1 MPSSL
6 SHLVNL
12 ICHPGQPEG
21 LIRDP
26 TLGWTCGELG
36 LGSRAMARRRRAYTR
51 LWRSAG
57 MTPWVLANT
66 VAIAGAL
73 AVVLALPAHAQ
84 SVEEFYKGKTV
95 NLIIGYSVGGGY
107 DLYGRLLARHIG
119 RHIPGRPSVVPQN
132 MTGAG
137 SLRAAQYIYSVA
149 PKDGTAFGTF
159 GRTIAATPLLTPAS
173 AQFDATRFT
182 WLGSVTNE
190 VSTCIT
196 WHTTAVKTWDDVLAK
211 EVAMGGEGPGAD
223 PDVYALLY
231 KNVFGA
237 KFKLVTGY
245 HGTNDTTLAM
255 ERGEVDGLCGM
266 SWSTLK
272 ARHLQWMNEK
282 KINILVQ
289 AALKKQPE
297 LANIPLAIE
306 LTKDPEKLQILKLL
320 LASQEMARPF
330 AAPPGLPEDRKTALI
345 AAFERTMKDP
355 EFLAEAAKLNMDVN
369 PLAGRTIDTLLAEL
383 YATPK
388 AVVEKAAQAIAK

>member
-1 MPSSL
+1 MNDHKRL
-6 SHLVNL
+6 
-12 ICHPGQPEG
+12 
-21 LIRDP
+21 
-26 TLGWTCGELG
+26 
-36 LGSRAMARRRRAYTR
+36 RAGAA
-51 LWRSAG
+51 L
-57 MTPWVLANT
+57 VLACGLV
-66 VAIAGAL
+66 VAVAQ
-73 AVVLALPAHAQ
+73 PARAQ
-84 SVEEFYKGKTV
+84 SVEEFYKGKTL

-119 RHIPGRPSVVPQN
+119 KHIPGRPAIVPQN

-149 PKDGTAFGTF
+149 PRDGTTFGTF
-159 GRTIAATPLLTPAS
+159 GRTIATTPLLTPAS
-173 AQFDATRFT
+173 AQFDGTKFT

-190 VSTCIT
+190 VSTCVT
-196 WHTTAVKTWDDVLAK
+196 WHTSPVKAWSDILTK

-237 KFKLVTGY
+237 KVKLVTGY

-255 ERGEVDGLCGM
+255 ERGEVDGLCGL

-282 KINILVQ
+282 KINIIIQ

-297 LANIPLAIE
+297 LAAVPLASE
-306 LTKDPEKLQILKLL
+306 LTQDPESLQILRLF
-320 LASQEMARPF
+320 LASQETARPF
-330 AAPPGLPEDRKTALI
+330 AAPPDLPADRKAALL
-345 AAFERTMKDP
+345 AAFDTTMRDP
-355 EFLAEAAKLNMDVN
+355 EFLAEATKLNMDVN
-369 PLAGRTIDTLLAEL
+369 PLNAKGVDDILAEL

-388 AVVEKAAQAIAK
+388 AVLEKAAAAISK